1 MAETTPASGPPL
13 SFESAL
19 ERLEEIVARLEQGE
33 LDLEEALTVFE
44 EGVGLSRR
52 CAEQLDAA
60 ERRIE
65 VLVRDGD
72 RLVSRP
78 FEAPDAQEP
87 DGD

>member
-1 MAETTPASGPPL
+1 MAETTPAPGPAL
-13 SFESAL
+13 SFEGAL
-19 ERLEEIVARLEQGE
+19 ERLEEIVVRLEQGE

-65 VLVRDGD
+65 ALVQDGD

-78 FEAPDAQEP
+78 FEAPDAREP